1 MNKLIILSKIS
12 EKKSRMKLNVGD
24 VLFESMSQNIG
35 AITKIFEHP
44 DGKIIKIRWRMEG
57 HLPHDTE
64 HSYKKVLRCVKN
76 GEYELTPKIST
87 NSQVEPNK

>member
-1 MNKLIILSKIS
+1 
-12 EKKSRMKLNVGD
+12 MKLQVGD

-35 AITKIFEHP
+35 SITKIFEHP
-44 DGKIIKIRWRMEG
+44 DGKIVKIRWRMDG

-76 GEYELTPKIST
+76 GLYERTPRLAPE
-87 NSQVEPNK
+87 SQVELDK

>member
-1 MNKLIILSKIS
+1 MNKLIILLKIS

-35 AITKIFEHP
+35 AITKIFDHP

-76 GEYELTPKIST
+76 GEYELTPKFST
-87 NSQVEPNK
+87 NSQVEPDK

>member
-35 AITKIFEHP
+35 AITKIFDHP

-57 HLPHDTE
+57 HLPHDSE

-76 GEYELTPKIST
+76 GNYELTPKLST
-87 NSQVEPNK
+87 NNQIEPDK

>member
-1 MNKLIILSKIS
+1 
-12 EKKSRMKLNVGD
+12 MKLQVGD

-44 DGKIIKIRWRMEG
+44 DGKIVKIRWRMDG

-64 HSYKKVLRCVKN
+64 HSYKKVMRCVKN
-76 GEYELTPKIST
+76 GLYELTPKMS
-87 NSQVEPNK
+87 SDNKIELDK

>member
-1 MNKLIILSKIS
+1 
-12 EKKSRMKLNVGD
+12 MKLNVGD

-35 AITKIFEHP
+35 AITKISDQP

-64 HSYKKVLRCVKN
+64 HFYKKVLRCIKS
-76 GEYELTPKIST
+76 GKYKLTPNIST
-87 NSQVEPNK
+87 NSQVEPDK

>member
-1 MNKLIILSKIS
+1 MNKLIILLKIS

-35 AITKIFEHP
+35 AITKIFDHQ

-76 GEYELTPKIST
+76 GDYELTHKFST
-87 NSQVEPNK
+87 NNQIEPNK

>member
-1 MNKLIILSKIS
+1 
-12 EKKSRMKLNVGD
+12 MKLQVGD

-35 AITKIFEHP
+35 SITKIFEHP
-44 DGKIIKIRWRMEG
+44 DGKIVKIRWRMDG

-76 GEYELTPKIST
+76 GLYELSPRLSPDNQIELDK
-87 NSQVEPNK
+87 